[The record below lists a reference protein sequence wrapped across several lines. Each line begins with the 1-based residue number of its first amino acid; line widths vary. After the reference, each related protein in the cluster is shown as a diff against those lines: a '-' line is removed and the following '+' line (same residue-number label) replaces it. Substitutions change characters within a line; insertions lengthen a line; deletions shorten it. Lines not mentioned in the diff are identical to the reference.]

1 MSCIISNF
9 RPHQY
14 LQRIFQSFRC
24 ISISFAPYF
33 SFIHRPL
40 HSTDIPLFTFLK
52 GVWFASHQ
60 VCIERR
66 NCKLVRSDGIGYLI
80 FWFAT
85 PTCFF
90 FSLSYSLYPYRYSIQ
105 PCFISSISPQC
116 CIHTWMPSIALAS
129 GATSS
134 MLTIC
139 TVKHVSSTN
148 SIPASNYFFHTLDD
162 KPFECTQHAKG

>member
-66 NCKLVRSDGIGYLI
+66 SCKLVRSDGIGYLI
-80 FWFAT
+80 FCDTYLFLFFPS
-85 PTCFF
+85 PTH
-90 FSLSYSLYPYRYSIQ
+90 
-105 PCFISSISPQC
+105 
-116 CIHTWMPSIALAS
+116 CIPTVIPSNLAS
-129 GATSS
+129 SHQFPLNAVFIHECH
-134 MLTIC
+134 LL
-139 TVKHVSSTN
+139 HWL
-148 SIPASNYFFHTLDD
+148 PALPRVCLQFVL
-162 KPFECTQHAKG
+162 